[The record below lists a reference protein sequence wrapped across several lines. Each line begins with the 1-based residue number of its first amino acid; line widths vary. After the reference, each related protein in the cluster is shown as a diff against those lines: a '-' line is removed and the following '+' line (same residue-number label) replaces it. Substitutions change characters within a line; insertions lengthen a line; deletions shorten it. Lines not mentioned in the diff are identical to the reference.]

1 MFLKYLD
8 GGAKKDN
15 PPWPRWTRFFP
26 TPLHYE
32 PLCHHLDFNLVERR
46 DDAGKTS
53 QEEDMIVV
61 IADLEA
67 VEAVFEA
74 ATQGFQM
81 IKTRQN

>member
-1 MFLKYLD
+1 MRLSVL
-8 GGAKKDN
+8 
-15 PPWPRWTRFFP
+15 PWP
-26 TPLHYE
+26 E

-67 VEAVFEA
+67 VEAA
-74 ATQGFQM
+74 AQGFQM
-81 IKTRQN
+81 IKTRQK